1 MSSTPSAEKPA
12 IHLIDSEADA
22 LSELAMK
29 AEARFPDVS
38 AQLEEEIDR
47 AVIHSAADLPA
58 DVVTMGAE
66 VEFVD
71 EGSGAGRTVRLV
83 WPEEADLDQN
93 RLSVLTL
100 IGAGLIGM
108 KEGAAI
114 AWPDKAGH
122 VRMLR
127 IAKVTQPAGGRE
139 ETSV

>member
-1 MSSTPSAEKPA
+1 MSSKPSAEKPA

-38 AQLEEEIDR
+38 AQLNEEIDR
-47 AVIHSAADLPA
+47 ATIHSRDDVPT
-58 DVVTMGAE
+58 DVVTMGSE

-108 KEGAAI
+108 QEGASI
-114 AWPDKAGH
+114 SWPDKAGH

-127 IAKVTQPAGGRE
+127 IAKVTQPAAGGGE
-139 ETSV
+139 APA

>member
-47 AVIHSAADLPA
+47 AVIHSANDLPA
-58 DVVTMGAE
+58 DVVTMGSE

-108 KEGAAI
+108 KQGASI

-127 IAKVTQPAGGRE
+127 IAKVTQPSPGGDGV
-139 ETSV
+139 SA